1 MAERYVLTV
10 QIPIAEEYKR
20 RGIMAISMNGEE
32 VKYLESISEDGFV
45 MENVTTTIVT
55 MSWKVV

>member
-1 MAERYVLTV
+1 LTV

>member
-1 MAERYVLTV
+1 
-10 QIPIAEEYKR
+10 
-20 RGIMAISMNGEE
+20 MAISMNGEE